1 MKGLITV
8 IYGYARVSTDGQ
20 ARDGNSLEV
29 QIRELEE
36 AGAQVIFKDVC
47 SGYKGK
53 RPMFE
58 KMLKKLDAGDTLV
71 VTKLDRI
78 ARSLIQ
84 GLQLLEDLRTR
95 DILVHVLNMGMI
107 DNSPAGKLIR
117 NIMLCFSEFERDLI
131 IQRTREGKEEAR
143 KKPGYREGRPPKFS
157 QLQIKH
163 ALELLETYSYN
174 QVVQMTGISK
184 TSLKR
189 FKKNMPV

>member
-174 QVVQMTGISK
+174 QVAQMTGISK